1 MTANTGTVRLGVIGV
16 GWWSAVNHIPAIQS
30 RDDAVVAALADP
42 AADRLQIAGDRFGVT
57 ALYTDYRDMLAAERL
72 DGVLVASP
80 HVAHFANASAA
91 LAAGAHVLVEKPMTT
106 SAADARALVAAAQA
120 AGREILIP
128 CGWNFGDYTALA
140 QRWVADG
147 GIGKVEHVTCVM
159 ASALEDLFAGAPM
172 LETKDHLFRPPPST
186 WADPARAGGYA
197 WGQMSHSLAWVYH
210 VAGLEP
216 AEAFCFAAKS
226 PAGVDYY
233 DAASVRFTSGAIMAA
248 TGASTV
254 PKHCGF
260 QLDIRLFGSEGELLF
275 DVERERLELR
285 RRDGRDRIE
294 PMEKGRT
301 AYNGAAPVHRF
312 VDICARLPVENPA
325 NGLVGQRVVET
336 LDAMYRSAASGRAEA
351 V

>member
-1 MTANTGTVRLGVIGV
+1 MVRLGVIGV
-16 GWWSAVNHIPAIQS
+16 GWWSAVNHIPTILS
-30 RDDAVVAALADP
+30 REDAVLAALADP
-42 AADRLQIAGDRFGVT
+42 AEDRLRIAGETFGVG
-57 ALYTDYRDMLAAERL
+57 ALYTDFREMLARESL

-80 HVAHFANASAA
+80 HVAHFENATAA

-106 SAADARALVAAAQA
+106 SAADARALTAAADA
-120 AGREILIP
+120 AGKQILIP

-140 QRWVADG
+140 ARWVADG
-147 GIGKVEHVTCVM
+147 GIGRIEHVTCVM
-159 ASALEDLFAGAPM
+159 ATALEDLFAGAPM

-210 VAGLEP
+210 VAGLTP
-216 AEAFCFAAKS
+216 AEAFCFAGKS

-233 DAASVRFTSGAIMAA
+233 DAAAVRFVGGATMAASGAA
-248 TGASTV
+248 TV

-260 QLDIRLFGSEGELLF
+260 QLDIRLFGSEGELMF

-285 RRDGRDRIE
+285 RRDGRDRVE
-294 PMEKGRT
+294 PMAKGRA

-312 VDICARLPVENPA
+312 IDICAGHPVENPSD
-325 NGLVGQRVVET
+325 GLVGQRVVET
-336 LDAMYRSAASGRAEA
+336 LDAMYRS
-351 V
+351 

>member
-1 MTANTGTVRLGVIGV
+1 MVRLGVIGV
-16 GWWSAVNHIPAIQS
+16 GWWSAVNHIPTVLA

-42 AADRLQIAGDRFGVT
+42 AEDRLKIAGEKFGVP
-57 ALYTDYRDMLAAERL
+57 ALYSDYREMIASERL

-80 HVAHFANASAA
+80 HVAHFDNASAA
-91 LAAGAHVLVEKPMTT
+91 LAAGCHVLVEKPMTT
-106 SAADARALVAAAQA
+106 SAADARALVAAAEA
-120 AGREILIP
+120 AGRQILIP
-128 CGWNFGDYTALA
+128 CGWNFADYTAVA
-140 QRWVADG
+140 ARWVAEG
-147 GIGKVEHVTCVM
+147 GIGRIEHVTCVM
-159 ASALEDLFAGAPM
+159 GSALEDLFAGAPM
-172 LETKDHLFRPPPST
+172 IETAEHLFRPPPST

-210 VAGLEP
+210 VAGLAP
-216 AEAFCFAAKS
+216 AEAFCFAGKS

-233 DAASVRFTSGAIMAA
+233 DAGAVRFTSGATMAA
-248 TGASTV
+248 AGAATV

-260 QLDIRLFGSEGELLF
+260 QLDIRLFGSEGELMF

-285 RRDGRDRIE
+285 RRDGRDRVQ
-294 PMEKGRT
+294 PMPKGST

-312 VDICARLPVENPA
+312 IDICAGLPVENPSNA
-325 NGLVGQRVVET
+325 LVGQRVVET